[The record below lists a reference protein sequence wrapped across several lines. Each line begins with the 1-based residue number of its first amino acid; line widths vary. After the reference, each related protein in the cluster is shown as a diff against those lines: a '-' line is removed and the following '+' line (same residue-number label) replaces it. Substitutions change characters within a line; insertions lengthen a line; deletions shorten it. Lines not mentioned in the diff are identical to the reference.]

1 MKKFAKSVLN
11 YFATFNETRFRFNKK
26 LLYEWSNDSL
36 TLDFSVFPDFQNV
49 LLASVTEKGPL
60 KFSIAKGNTR

>member
-11 YFATFNETRFRFNKK
+11 FFTTFNETRFRFNKK

-60 KFSIAKGNTR
+60 QFSIAKGQ